1 MDNVN
6 RFKFVLPICLIF
18 TLILAWSP
26 VALGDAKDTM
36 IMLDSPV
43 VKSGSD
49 LKVKVHGL
57 VGTKTANFQ
66 LLGITG
72 IYDLG
77 EFKINSADF
86 TQVLK
91 IPVDLPPGKYR
102 LNVKGGKKSAKVA
115 ITIN

>member
-1 MDNVN
+1 MYNLK

-18 TLILAWSP
+18 TLTLAWSP

-36 IMLDSPV
+36 IMLDSPA

-49 LKVKVHGL
+49 VKVKVHGL

-66 LLGITG
+66 LLGMTG

-77 EFKINSADF
+77 EFKISSADF

-91 IPVDLPPGKYR
+91 IPSDVPPGNYR
-102 LNVKGGKKSAKVA
+102 LNVKGGKSSAKVA

>member
-1 MDNVN
+1 MYNVKC
-6 RFKFVLPICLIF
+6 FKFVLSICLIF
-18 TLILAWSP
+18 TLTLAWSP
-26 VALGDAKDTM
+26 VALGDSKDTS
-36 IMLDSPV
+36 IKLDSPN
-43 VKSGSD
+43 VKPGSD

-66 LLGITG
+66 LLGMTG

-77 EFKINSADF
+77 EFKVNSADF

-91 IPVDLPPGKYR
+91 IPSDVPPGSYR